1 MKRCAVFCG
10 SRAGRHPEYT
20 ASAKVLGR
28 VLAERN
34 IELVYGG
41 SSVGIMAAVADGVL
55 ENGGR
60 VIGVLPEFLGS
71 REVAHRKLTEL
82 HMVNTMRERK
92 KMISD
97 LSDGFISMPG
107 GIGTMEE
114 YFEMLT
120 QEVLGQ
126 HIGKNGLL
134 NINGYYSPLI
144 SFFDH
149 MEEQGFLDAE
159 VRRKIVVEEDPEI
172 LIERIFE

>member
-20 ASAKVLGR
+20 NSARVLGKA
-28 VLAERN
+28 LAERN

-41 SSVGIMAAVADGVL
+41 ASVGIMAAVADGVL

-60 VIGVLPEFLGS
+60 VIGILPEFLGS
-71 REVAHRKLTEL
+71 REIAHQKLTEL
-82 HMVNTMRERK
+82 HIVKTMRERK
-92 KMISD
+92 QMISD
-97 LSDGFISMPG
+97 LSDGFIAMPG

-126 HIGKNGLL
+126 HKGKNGLL
-134 NINGYYSPLI
+134 NINGYYSPLV

-149 MEEQGFLDAE
+149 MKEQGFLDDE
-159 VRRKIVVEEDPEI
+159 VRRKIVVEEDPV
-172 LIERIFE
+172 LMIERLME